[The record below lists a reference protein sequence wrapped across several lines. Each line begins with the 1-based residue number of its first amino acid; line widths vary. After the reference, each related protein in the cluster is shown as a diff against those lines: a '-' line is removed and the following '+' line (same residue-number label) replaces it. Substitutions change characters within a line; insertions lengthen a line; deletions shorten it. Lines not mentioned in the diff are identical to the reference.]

1 MDGET
6 DAQGKLKLEPRST
19 PPTNTMYAHVLLCA
33 YACFFLPEMELDYS
47 VQSDPLITFAV
58 IPEDRRGCHS
68 FDSKRENDRQ
78 TEMKVDAK
86 RMMRSQVWLG

>member
-1 MDGET
+1 MGRWTGET

-19 PPTNTMYAHVLLCA
+19 PPTDKGWNRQYYVLIAKLLYAHVLLCA

-58 IPEDRRGCHS
+58 TPEDRRGCHS
-68 FDSKRENDRQ
+68 FDSGED
-78 TEMKVDAK
+78 V
-86 RMMRSQVWLG
+86 